1 MKILC
6 SMRTLVL
13 IATWAAGVGVLV
25 GVVLTHLVAAT
36 LG

>member
-13 IATWAAGVGVLV
+13 IATWAAGLGVV
-25 GVVLTHLVAAT
+25 AGVVLTQLVF
-36 LG
+36 LGLG

>member
-13 IATWAAGVGVLV
+13 IATWAAGLGVV
-25 GVVLTHLVAAT
+25 AGVVLTQLVVLA